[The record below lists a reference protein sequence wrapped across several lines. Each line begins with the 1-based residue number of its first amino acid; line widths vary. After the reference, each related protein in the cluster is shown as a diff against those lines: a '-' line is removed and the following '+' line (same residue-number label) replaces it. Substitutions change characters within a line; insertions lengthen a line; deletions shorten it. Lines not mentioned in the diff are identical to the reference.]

1 MTRGGEHKCPARK
14 GTKPDSA
21 NFLKNLNFTFQLT
34 SLRGQEE
41 DGSKEGAKPSLAL
54 KIFLPAS
61 ALYSSKMLYWGASTN
76 NIPSETIQNAA
87 NSLSGLNKSEVEWR
101 CCLPCLWS
109 AGALLGGWQPVP
121 SCSKHSRCSLPVEM
135 WKCAAGRRPENTFP
149 IMVSVAGL

>member
-1 MTRGGEHKCPARK
+1 MSSGGEHKCLARM

-21 NFLKNLNFTFQLT
+21 NFLKNLNSTFQFT

-41 DGSKEGAKPSLAL
+41 DRSKEGAKPSLAQ

-87 NSLSGLNKSEVEWR
+87 NSLSGPKSEVEWR
-101 CCLPCLWS
+101 S
-109 AGALLGGWQPVP
+109 LLSWVDGSLSPPAPNIPAAPFPWKCGSVP
-121 SCSKHSRCSLPVEM
+121 SDAALKTRFRSWFPSPASRSWIDTRL
-135 WKCAAGRRPENTFP
+135 
-149 IMVSVAGL
+149 L

>member
-1 MTRGGEHKCPARK
+1 MFSGGEHKCPARK

-41 DGSKEGAKPSLAL
+41 DGNKEGLKPSLAL

-76 NIPSETIQNAA
+76 NIPSETFQHAA
-87 NSLSGLNKSEVEWR
+87 NSLSGLKSEVEWR
-101 CCLPCLWS
+101 CCLPCMWS
-109 AGALLGGWQPVP
+109 AVALLGGWQPVP
-121 SCSKHSRCSLPVEM
+121 SCSKRSLPVEA
-135 WKCAAGRRPENTFP
+135 WKCAARQRLENTFP

>member
-1 MTRGGEHKCPARK
+1 MSCSEGNKTRFCKLSQ
-14 GTKPDSA
+14 KP
-21 NFLKNLNFTFQLT
+21 QLHIPLDIIMWT
-34 SLRGQEE
+34 RRRWEQR
-41 DGSKEGAKPSLAL
+41 GSKTKLSSE
-54 KIFLPAS
+54 IFLPAS

-101 CCLPCLWS
+101 CCLSCLWP
-109 AGALLGGWQPVP
+109 AVALLGGWQPVP

>member
-1 MTRGGEHKCPARK
+1 MSSGGEHKCLARM

-21 NFLKNLNFTFQLT
+21 NFLKNLNSTFQFT

-41 DGSKEGAKPSLAL
+41 DRSKEGAKPSLAQ

-87 NSLSGLNKSEVEWR
+87 NSLSGPKSEVEWS
-101 CCLPCLWS
+101 CCIPCVWLVV
-109 AGALLGGWQPVP
+109 ALLGGWQPVP

-135 WKCAAGRRPENTFP
+135 WKCAVGRRPENTFP